1 MVTAIVRMD
10 RRRTGAVVLVL
21 ALCTGGLVS
30 ARWALMRVKLHGERQ
45 KHKDITARRFAERT
59 RALLDHAPANKGEWG
74 IMVADAESGESL
86 YELNSAMNFLPA
98 SNLKLFTTALALE
111 KLGPDYRFR
120 TTLESNGAITREGEL
135 TSDLVLVGRGDPNL
149 SNRNLPF
156 QNKEEFEG
164 PPEKILA
171 ELADELVSKGVKSIS
186 GDVIGDDSYFALEPY
201 PSGWEVDDVVWGYG
215 AAVSALAVNDNSVTL
230 TLTPGRKAGDAV
242 DISVVPPTS
251 DFTLLNRVLTGAQR
265 TPTDLAL
272 RRQPGA
278 HSVIVSGN
286 LRLSSGPTK
295 LVLGIEE
302 PAIFA
307 ATMLKTILEQRG
319 IAVRGVARARHN
331 GFAGPVEKSL
341 TALAE
346 HLSRPLRDSVK
357 VINKLSQNLQSEL
370 LLRTAMRE
378 TVGSSAASELTRFA
392 ANFYSEA
399 GIAED
404 DVVQTDGSGLSRQ
417 DLVTPRAVVGLLHY
431 AEARPWFEV
440 FFTSLPIAGMDGTLQ
455 ERLKKTAAVGRIHGK
470 TGSSDHAKT
479 LSGFAETLNGRRLIF
494 SFLGNNQTSNSSESQ
509 DVLDGVCVAM
519 IEELNY

>member
-1 MVTAIVRMD
+1 MVTGKRRMVRS
-10 RRRTGAVVLVL
+10 RIGAVLLVL
-21 ALCTGGLVS
+21 ALCTGVFVS
-30 ARWALMRVKLHGERQ
+30 ARWALTRVKRHRERQ
-45 KHKDITARRFAERT
+45 RHQDIAARRFAERT
-59 RALLDHAPANKGEWG
+59 RGLLDHAPANKGEWG

-86 YELNSAMNFLPA
+86 FELNSAMNFLPA

-111 KLGPDYRFR
+111 KLGPDYRFH
-120 TTLESNGAITREGEL
+120 TTLESNGAIAREGEL

-149 SNRNLPF
+149 SNRKLPF

-164 PPEKILA
+164 PPEKILT

-186 GDVIGDDSYFALEPY
+186 GDIIGDDSYFALEPY

-215 AAVSALAVNDNSVTL
+215 AAISALTVNDNSVTL

-251 DFTLLNRVLTGAQR
+251 AFTLLNRVVTSAPGP
-265 TPTDLAL
+265 PTDLAL
-272 RRQPGA
+272 TRQPGA

-286 LRLSSGPTK
+286 LRISSGPTK

-331 GFAGPVEKSL
+331 GFASPVEKSL
-341 TALAE
+341 TVLAE
-346 HLSRPLRDSVK
+346 HLSPPLRDSVK

-378 TVGSSAASELTRFA
+378 TIGRSAASELMRFA

-399 GIAED
+399 GIVED
-404 DVVQTDGSGLSRQ
+404 DIVQTDGSGLSRQ
-417 DLVTPRAVVGLLHY
+417 DLVTPRAVVGLLYY
-431 AEARPWFEV
+431 AEARPWFDV
-440 FFTSLPIAGMDGTLQ
+440 FFTSLPIAGVDGTLQ
-455 ERLKKTAAVGRIHGK
+455 ERLKKTVAAGRIHGK
-470 TGSSDHAKT
+470 TGSADHAKT
-479 LSGFAETLNGRRLIF
+479 LSGFAETVNGRRLIF
-494 SFLGNNQTSNSSESQ
+494 SFLGNNQSSNNSESQ
-509 DVLDGVCVAM
+509 DVLDGLCVAM
-519 IEELNY
+519 IEELNF